1 MAGADSSL
9 PWFIPAAPLINGPVR
24 GSIGNPG
31 SPINGQIHLYWRKAK
46 QLVHGLAGRQGQ
58 TIITLEWDLLVE
70 AEGRTT
76 IHADLL

>member
-1 MAGADSSL
+1 MAGVDPSL

-24 GSIGNPG
+24 GSIGTPG
-31 SPINGQIHLYWRKAK
+31 SPINCQIHLCWRKAK
-46 QLVHGLAGRQGQ
+46 HLVHGLAGRQGQ
-58 TIITLEWDLLVE
+58 TISTLECDLRVE